1 MNKGSETE
9 SVMKVAGSHIV
20 TLEELIQVIRSNMDY
35 VVGSV
40 CKRVLQNVP
49 EYHDVPYLDLHD
61 SVAELIS
68 LLLVTIHSD
77 ATEVDKEKL
86 LKWAQRRASSGV
98 SHYMLDRAVAEGTLQ
113 FGEFMEELA
122 RLNIVTPDIR
132 LQAVETLFR
141 ASTVIPLSV
150 SEVFN
155 RREIELARYDQSYR
169 TEFLHRLF
177 SGTLS
182 LPDIISGTPVFG
194 LEPNGVYMAFR
205 ARPIGAAVPG
215 SAGLDSSTCMELV
228 REACLA
234 TNRNILLSTFDGDVA
249 GIVKKMPRKVEVP
262 ICMAVGKPAGLAVCY
277 ESFRQASRVLDA
289 GTAFG
294 YTGLLTIESLGML
307 LAVYSNREVG
317 AYVMQRYIVPTR
329 SDESFTKA
337 RSGQDILAILR
348 SYMEHDRNVAATATA
363 VHLHQNT
370 LRYHIERYSQVVGVD
385 FHDPKQTAELWWA
398 LELLRLGRAIE

>member
-9 SVMKVAGSHIV
+9 SVIKVAGSHIV

-205 ARPIGAAVPG
+205 AKPIGATVHR
-215 SAGLDSSTCMELV
+215 SAGFDSSTCMKLV
-228 REACLA
+228 REACLE
-234 TNRNILLSTFDGDVA
+234 TNKNVLLSIFDGDIA
-249 GIVKKMPRKVEVP
+249 GIVKTMPRKVEEP
-262 ICMAVGKPAGLAVCY
+262 ICMAVGKPVGLAVCY

-289 GTAFG
+289 GAAFG

-307 LAVYSNREVG
+307 LAVCSDKELG
-317 AYVMQRYIVPTR
+317 AYVMQRYIAPTR
-329 SDESFTKA
+329 HDDNFTKA

-348 SYMEHDRNVAATATA
+348 SYMEHDRNVAATAAA

-385 FHDPKQTAELWWA
+385 FHDPKQMAELWWA
-398 LELLRLGRAIE
+398 LELLRLGRAIQ